1 MEKMKMQ
8 TKNLANENFNKLV
21 ELFPNA
27 FTEYIDEN
35 GKL

>member
-8 TKNLANENFNKLV
+8 TKNLADENFNKLLK
-21 ELFPNA
+21 LFPNA
-27 FTEYIDEN
+27 FTEHIDEN